1 MTATEPEQP
10 ERPEQLEREVA
21 TDPKP
26 EGEDV
31 AAWIADTVYAGYV
44 QFIARFQNLT
54 RRAAVNFTSR
64 SWAAQDADALKRL
77 AAHTDAVLRTVDEIY
92 PHLRSI
98 PDRRGAWRKARTSYR
113 RRITQ
118 RSDLELAETFFN
130 SVTRR
135 IFTTIGVDNDV
146 ELRWFGASTLPRGMG
161 RSEMFQ
167 TWTRTQD
174 SAAMV
179 HSILESFD
187 FQVPWSDLDGDAR
200 RVAARIDAF
209 LLDSWDALDV
219 DGIDMLGTVFY
230 RNKGAYLVGR
240 LRHLNRVTPI
250 VFPIVHGDDGIQV
263 DTVLLTESQASRL
276 FSFTRSYFFVE
287 APKPAELVGFC
298 KSMLPMKSISELYTS
313 VGFNQHGKTTLY
325 RSLYRHMQN
334 SHDKIVRARGTPGMV
349 MSVFTLVSFNVVFKI
364 IKDRFDPPKNTT
376 PQAVRGRYRLVAQHD
391 RVGRM
396 VDAHEFENLSFDRD
410 RFDPDLLDELLTEA
424 SLTVRVEGDQVV
436 FSHVY
441 TERQVYPLNL
451 YLREMSADR
460 AEAAAL
466 DWGWAIKDLAAANIW
481 PGDLFTK
488 NFGVTRH
495 GSVVF
500 YDYDEITLLDACR
513 FRRIPQS
520 DNHEHEMR
528 ATPWF
533 AVEPGD
539 VFPEQFPTFMA
550 FPTDVPHEI
559 WNRFQTV
566 HGDLFTADFWIDV
579 QHRLANQDI
588 PEFYPYPDRL
598 RFRRGDPTLP
608 KIGSAQ

>member
-1 MTATEPEQP
+1 MTTTEP
-10 ERPEQLEREVA
+10 RREA
-21 TDPKP
+21 AADLQAANPD
-26 EGEDV
+26 DV

-44 QFIARFQNLT
+44 EYIAAFQNLT
-54 RRAAVNFTSR
+54 RRAAANFTRR
-64 SWAAQDADALKRL
+64 SWTSQDADAVKRL
-77 AAHTDAVLRTVDEIY
+77 LVHTEIVQRTVAEIH
-92 PHLRSI
+92 PHLRTT
-98 PDRRGAWRKARTSYR
+98 PDRRGTWRTARTAYK

-118 RSDLELAETFFN
+118 RTDLELAETFFN

-135 IFTTIGVDNDV
+135 IFTTIGVDNNV
-146 ELRWFGASTLPRGMG
+146 ELRWFGASTLPRGVG
-161 RSEMFQ
+161 RSELFQ
-167 TWTRTQD
+167 TWTRTGG

-179 HSILESFD
+179 QSILESYD
-187 FQVPWSDLDGDAR
+187 FGVPWVDLVGDAR
-200 RVAARIDAF
+200 RAGARIDAF
-209 LLDSWDALDV
+209 LLDSWDTLDL
-219 DGIDMLGTVFY
+219 DGVDMLATVFY

-250 VFPIVHGDDGIQV
+250 VLPIIHGDGGIQP

-287 APKPAELVGFC
+287 TPTPAELVGFC

-313 VGFNQHGKTTLY
+313 VGFHQHGKTTLY

-349 MSVFTLVSFNVVFKI
+349 MSVFTLVSFNVVFKV

-376 PQAVRGRYRLVAQHD
+376 RQAVRDRYRLVAQHD

-436 FSHVY
+436 ISHVY

-520 DNHEHEMR
+520 DDHEHEMR
-528 ATPWF
+528 STPWF

-539 VFPEQFPTFMA
+539 VFPEQFPIFMS
-550 FPTDVPHEI
+550 FPTDVPREI
-559 WNRFQTV
+559 WERFQTV
-566 HGDLFTADFWIDV
+566 HGDLFTPDFWINV
-579 QHRLANQDI
+579 QGRLAENDV

-598 RFRRGDPTLP
+598 RFRRGGPTSP
-608 KIGSAQ
+608 KVGSEQ

>member
-1 MTATEPEQP
+1 MTTTEPRREAAADLQAADP
-10 ERPEQLEREVA
+10 EDIAP
-21 TDPKP
+21 
-26 EGEDV
+26 
-31 AAWIADTVYAGYV
+31 WIADTVYAGYV
-44 QFIARFQNLT
+44 EYIAAFQNLT
-54 RRAAVNFTSR
+54 RRAAANFTTR
-64 SWAAQDADALKRL
+64 SWTSQDADAIKRL
-77 AAHTDAVLRTVDEIY
+77 LVHTEIVQRTVAEVH
-92 PHLRSI
+92 PHLRTT
-98 PDRRGAWRKARTSYR
+98 PDRRGTWRTARTAYK

-118 RSDLELAETFFN
+118 RTDLELAETFFN

-146 ELRWFGASTLPRGMG
+146 ELRWFGASTLPRGLG
-161 RSEMFQ
+161 RSEMFE
-167 TWTRTQD
+167 TWTRTGG

-179 HSILESFD
+179 QSILESYD
-187 FQVPWSDLDGDAR
+187 FGVPWVDLVGDAR
-200 RVAARIDAF
+200 RAGARIDAF
-209 LLDSWDALDV
+209 LLDSWDTLDL
-219 DGIDMLGTVFY
+219 DGIDMLATVFY

-250 VFPIVHGDDGIQV
+250 VFPIIHGDGGIQI

-287 APKPAELVGFC
+287 TPKPAELVGFC

-313 VGFNQHGKTTLY
+313 VGFHQHGKTTLY

-334 SHDKIVRARGTPGMV
+334 SHDKIMRARGTPGMV

-376 PQAVRGRYRLVAQHD
+376 RQAVRDRYRLVAQHD

-436 FSHVY
+436 ISHVY

-520 DNHEHEMR
+520 DDHEHEMR
-528 ATPWF
+528 STPWF

-539 VFPEQFPTFMA
+539 IFPEQFPTFMS
-550 FPTDVPHEI
+550 FPTDVPREI
-559 WNRFQTV
+559 WERFQTV
-566 HGDLFTADFWIDV
+566 HGDLFTPDFWIDV
-579 QHRLANQDI
+579 QGRLAEDDI

-598 RFRRGDPTLP
+598 LSL
-608 KIGSAQ
+608 IHI

>member
-1 MTATEPEQP
+1 VTTTEPGREAAADLQAANP
-10 ERPEQLEREVA
+10 EDIAP
-21 TDPKP
+21 
-26 EGEDV
+26 
-31 AAWIADTVYAGYV
+31 WIADTVYAGYV
-44 QFIARFQNLT
+44 EYIAAFQNLT
-54 RRAAVNFTSR
+54 RRAAANFTSR
-64 SWAAQDADALKRL
+64 SWTSQDADAIKRL
-77 AAHTDAVLRTVDEIY
+77 LVHTEIVQRTVAEVH
-92 PHLRSI
+92 PHLRTT
-98 PDRRGAWRKARTSYR
+98 PDRRGTWRTARTAYK

-118 RSDLELAETFFN
+118 RTDLELAETFFN

-146 ELRWFGASTLPRGMG
+146 ELRWFGASTLPRGLG
-161 RSEMFQ
+161 RSEMFG
-167 TWTRTQD
+167 TWTRTGG

-179 HSILESFD
+179 QSILESYD
-187 FQVPWSDLDGDAR
+187 FGVPWVDLVGDAR
-200 RVAARIDAF
+200 RAGARIDAF
-209 LLDSWDALDV
+209 LLDSWDTLDL
-219 DGIDMLGTVFY
+219 DGIDMLATVFY

-250 VFPIVHGDDGIQV
+250 VFPIIHGDGGIQI

-287 APKPAELVGFC
+287 TPKPAELVGFC

-313 VGFNQHGKTTLY
+313 VGFHQHGKTTLY

-334 SHDKIVRARGTPGMV
+334 SHDKIMRARGTPGMV

-376 PQAVRGRYRLVAQHD
+376 RQAVRDRYRLVAQHD

-436 FSHVY
+436 ISHVY

-520 DNHEHEMR
+520 DDHEHEMR
-528 ATPWF
+528 STPWF

-539 VFPEQFPTFMA
+539 VFPEQFPTFMS
-550 FPTDVPHEI
+550 FPTDVPREI
-559 WNRFQTV
+559 WERFQTV
-566 HGDLFTADFWIDV
+566 HGDLFTPDFWIDV
-579 QHRLANQDI
+579 QGRLAEDDV
-588 PEFYPYPDRL
+588 PEFFPYPDRL
-598 RFRRGDPTLP
+598 RFRRSGPTSP
-608 KIGSAQ
+608 KVGSER

>member
-179 HSILESFD
+179 HSILGSFD

-219 DGIDMLGTVFY
+219 DGIDMLDTVFY

-436 FSHVY
+436 ISHVY

-520 DNHEHEMR
+520 DDHEHEMR

>member
-1 MTATEPEQP
+1 MTTTEPRREAAADLQAADP
-10 ERPEQLEREVA
+10 EDIAP
-21 TDPKP
+21 
-26 EGEDV
+26 
-31 AAWIADTVYAGYV
+31 WIADTVYAGYV
-44 QFIARFQNLT
+44 EYIAAFHNLT
-54 RRAAVNFTSR
+54 RRAAANFTSR
-64 SWAAQDADALKRL
+64 SWTSQDADAIKRL
-77 AAHTDAVLRTVDEIY
+77 LVHTEIVQRTVAEVH
-92 PHLRSI
+92 PHLRTT
-98 PDRRGAWRKARTSYR
+98 PYRRGTGRTARTAYK

-118 RSDLELAETFFN
+118 RTDLELAETFFN

-146 ELRWFGASTLPRGMG
+146 ELRWFGASTLPRGLG
-161 RSEMFQ
+161 RSEMFG
-167 TWTRTQD
+167 TWTRTGG

-179 HSILESFD
+179 QSILESYD
-187 FQVPWSDLDGDAR
+187 FGVPWVDLVGDAR
-200 RVAARIDAF
+200 RAGARIDAF
-209 LLDSWDALDV
+209 LLDSWDTLDL
-219 DGIDMLGTVFY
+219 DGIDMLATVFY

-250 VFPIVHGDDGIQV
+250 VFPIIHGDGGIQI

-287 APKPAELVGFC
+287 TPKPAELVGFC

-313 VGFNQHGKTTLY
+313 VGFHQHGKTTLY

-334 SHDKIVRARGTPGMV
+334 SHDKIMRARGTPGMV

-376 PQAVRGRYRLVAQHD
+376 RQAVRDRYRLVAQHD

-436 FSHVY
+436 VSHVY

-520 DNHEHEMR
+520 DDHEHEMR
-528 ATPWF
+528 STPWF

-539 VFPEQFPTFMA
+539 VFPEQFPTFMS
-550 FPTDVPHEI
+550 FPADVPREI
-559 WNRFQTV
+559 WERFQTV
-566 HGDLFTADFWIDV
+566 HGDLFTPDFWIDV
-579 QHRLANQDI
+579 QGRLAEDDV
-588 PEFYPYPDRL
+588 PEFFPYPDRL
-598 RFRRGDPTLP
+598 RFRRSGPTSP
-608 KIGSAQ
+608 KVGSER

>member
-1 MTATEPEQP
+1 MTTTQPRREAAADLQAADPE
-10 ERPEQLEREVA
+10 
-21 TDPKP
+21 DI
-26 EGEDV
+26 

-44 QFIARFQNLT
+44 EYIAAFQNLT
-54 RRAAVNFTSR
+54 RRAAANFTTR
-64 SWAAQDADALKRL
+64 SWTSQDADAIKRL
-77 AAHTDAVLRTVDEIY
+77 LVHAEIVQRTVAEVH
-92 PHLRSI
+92 PHLRTT
-98 PDRRGAWRKARTSYR
+98 PDRRGTWRTARTAYK

-118 RSDLELAETFFN
+118 RTDLELAETFFN

-146 ELRWFGASTLPRGMG
+146 ELRWFGASTLPRGLG
-161 RSEMFQ
+161 RSEMFG
-167 TWTRTQD
+167 TWTRTGG
-174 SAAMV
+174 SAAMAQ
-179 HSILESFD
+179 SILESYD
-187 FQVPWSDLDGDAR
+187 FGVPWVDLVGDAR
-200 RVAARIDAF
+200 RAGARIDAF
-209 LLDSWDALDV
+209 LLDSWDTLDL
-219 DGIDMLGTVFY
+219 DGIDMLATVFY

-250 VFPIVHGDDGIQV
+250 VFPIIHGDGGIQI

-287 APKPAELVGFC
+287 TPKPAELVGFC

-313 VGFNQHGKTTLY
+313 VGFHQHGKTTLY

-334 SHDKIVRARGTPGMV
+334 SHDKIMRARGTPGMV

-376 PQAVRGRYRLVAQHD
+376 RQAVRDRYRLVAQHD

-436 FSHVY
+436 ISHVY

-520 DNHEHEMR
+520 DDHEHEMR
-528 ATPWF
+528 STPWF

-539 VFPEQFPTFMA
+539 IFPEQFPTFMS
-550 FPTDVPHEI
+550 FPTDVPREI
-559 WNRFQTV
+559 WERFQAV
-566 HGDLFTADFWIDV
+566 HGDLFTPDFWIDV
-579 QHRLANQDI
+579 QGRLAEDDI

-598 RFRRGDPTLP
+598 RFRRGGPTSP
-608 KIGSAQ
+608 KVGSAR

>member
-1 MTATEPEQP
+1 MTTTQPRREAAADLQAADPE
-10 ERPEQLEREVA
+10 
-21 TDPKP
+21 DI
-26 EGEDV
+26 

-44 QFIARFQNLT
+44 EYIAAFQNLT
-54 RRAAVNFTSR
+54 RRAAANFTTR
-64 SWAAQDADALKRL
+64 SWTSQDADAIKRL
-77 AAHTDAVLRTVDEIY
+77 LVHAEIVQRTVAEVH
-92 PHLRSI
+92 PHLRTT
-98 PDRRGAWRKARTSYR
+98 PDRRGTWRTARTAYK

-118 RSDLELAETFFN
+118 RTDLELAETFFN

-146 ELRWFGASTLPRGMG
+146 ELRWFGASTLPRGLG
-161 RSEMFQ
+161 RSEMFE
-167 TWTRTQD
+167 TWTRTGG

-179 HSILESFD
+179 QSILESYD
-187 FQVPWSDLDGDAR
+187 FGVPWVDLVGDAR
-200 RVAARIDAF
+200 RAGARIDAF
-209 LLDSWDALDV
+209 LLDSWATLDL
-219 DGIDMLGTVFY
+219 DGIDMLTTVFY

-250 VFPIVHGDDGIQV
+250 VFPIIHGDGGIQI

-287 APKPAELVGFC
+287 TPKPAELVGFC

-313 VGFNQHGKTTLY
+313 VGFHQHGKTTLY

-334 SHDKIVRARGTPGMV
+334 SHDKIMRARGTPGMV

-376 PQAVRGRYRLVAQHD
+376 RQAVRDRYRLVAQHD

-436 FSHVY
+436 ISHVY

-520 DNHEHEMR
+520 DDHEHEMR
-528 ATPWF
+528 STPWF

-539 VFPEQFPTFMA
+539 IFPEQFPTFMS
-550 FPTDVPHEI
+550 FPTDVPREI
-559 WNRFQTV
+559 WERFQAV
-566 HGDLFTADFWIDV
+566 HGDLFTPDFWIDV
-579 QHRLANQDI
+579 QGRLAEDDI

-598 RFRRGDPTLP
+598 RFRRGGPTSP
-608 KIGSAQ
+608 KVGSAR

>member
-1 MTATEPEQP
+1 MTTKEPRREAAADLQAADP
-10 ERPEQLEREVA
+10 EDIAP
-21 TDPKP
+21 
-26 EGEDV
+26 
-31 AAWIADTVYAGYV
+31 WIADTVYAGYV
-44 QFIARFQNLT
+44 EYIAAFQNLT
-54 RRAAVNFTSR
+54 RRAAANFTTR
-64 SWAAQDADALKRL
+64 SWTSQDADAIKRL
-77 AAHTDAVLRTVDEIY
+77 LVHTEIVQRTVAEVH
-92 PHLRSI
+92 PHLRTT
-98 PDRRGAWRKARTSYR
+98 PDRRGTWRTARTAYK

-118 RSDLELAETFFN
+118 RTDLELAETFFN

-146 ELRWFGASTLPRGMG
+146 ELRWFGASTLPRGLG
-161 RSEMFQ
+161 RSEMFE
-167 TWTRTQD
+167 TWTRTGG

-179 HSILESFD
+179 QSILESYD
-187 FQVPWSDLDGDAR
+187 FGVPWVDLVGDAR
-200 RVAARIDAF
+200 RAGARIDAF
-209 LLDSWDALDV
+209 LLDSWDTLDL
-219 DGIDMLGTVFY
+219 DGIDMLATVFY

-250 VFPIVHGDDGIQV
+250 VFPIIHGDGGIQI

-287 APKPAELVGFC
+287 TPKPAELVGFC

-313 VGFNQHGKTTLY
+313 VGFHQHGKTTLY

-334 SHDKIVRARGTPGMV
+334 SHDKIMRARGTPGMV

-376 PQAVRGRYRLVAQHD
+376 RQAVRDRYRLVAQHD

-436 FSHVY
+436 ISHVY

-520 DNHEHEMR
+520 DDHEHEMR
-528 ATPWF
+528 STPWF

-539 VFPEQFPTFMA
+539 IFPEQFPTFMS
-550 FPTDVPHEI
+550 FPTDVPREI
-559 WNRFQTV
+559 WERFQTV
-566 HGDLFTADFWIDV
+566 HGDLFTPDFWIDV
-579 QHRLANQDI
+579 QGRLAEDDI

-598 RFRRGDPTLP
+598 RFRRGGPTSP
-608 KIGSAQ
+608 KVGSAR

>member
-1 MTATEPEQP
+1 MTTTEPRREAAADLQAADP
-10 ERPEQLEREVA
+10 EDIAP
-21 TDPKP
+21 
-26 EGEDV
+26 
-31 AAWIADTVYAGYV
+31 WIADTVYAGYV
-44 QFIARFQNLT
+44 EYIAAFQNLT
-54 RRAAVNFTSR
+54 RRAAANFTTR
-64 SWAAQDADALKRL
+64 SWTSQDADAIKRL
-77 AAHTDAVLRTVDEIY
+77 LVHTEIVQRTVAEVH
-92 PHLRSI
+92 PHLRTT
-98 PDRRGAWRKARTSYR
+98 PDRRGTWRTARTAYK

-118 RSDLELAETFFN
+118 RTDLELAETFFN

-146 ELRWFGASTLPRGMG
+146 ELRWFGASTLPRGLG
-161 RSEMFQ
+161 RSEMFG
-167 TWTRTQD
+167 TWTRTGG
-174 SAAMV
+174 SAAMAQ
-179 HSILESFD
+179 SILESYD
-187 FQVPWSDLDGDAR
+187 FGVPWVDLVGDAR
-200 RVAARIDAF
+200 RAGARIDAF
-209 LLDSWDALDV
+209 LLDSWDTLDL
-219 DGIDMLGTVFY
+219 DGIDMLATVFY

-250 VFPIVHGDDGIQV
+250 VFPIIHGDGGIQI

-287 APKPAELVGFC
+287 TPKPAELVGFC

-313 VGFNQHGKTTLY
+313 VGFHQHGKTTLY

-334 SHDKIVRARGTPGMV
+334 SHDKIMRARGTPGMV

-376 PQAVRGRYRLVAQHD
+376 RQAVRDRYRLVAQHD

-436 FSHVY
+436 ISHVY

-520 DNHEHEMR
+520 DDHEHEMR
-528 ATPWF
+528 STPWF

-539 VFPEQFPTFMA
+539 IFPEQFPTFMS
-550 FPTDVPHEI
+550 FPTDVPREI
-559 WNRFQTV
+559 WERFQTV
-566 HGDLFTADFWIDV
+566 HGDLFTPDFWIDV
-579 QHRLANQDI
+579 QGRLAEDDI

-598 RFRRGDPTLP
+598 RFRRGGPTSP
-608 KIGSAQ
+608 KVGSAR

>member
-1 MTATEPEQP
+1 MTTTEPRREAAADLQAADP
-10 ERPEQLEREVA
+10 EDIAP
-21 TDPKP
+21 
-26 EGEDV
+26 
-31 AAWIADTVYAGYV
+31 WIADTVYAGYV
-44 QFIARFQNLT
+44 EYIAAFQNLT
-54 RRAAVNFTSR
+54 RRAAANFTTR
-64 SWAAQDADALKRL
+64 SWTSQDADAIKRL
-77 AAHTDAVLRTVDEIY
+77 LVHTEIVQRTVAEVH
-92 PHLRSI
+92 PHLRTT
-98 PDRRGAWRKARTSYR
+98 PDRRGTWRTARTAYK

-118 RSDLELAETFFN
+118 RTDLELAETFFN

-146 ELRWFGASTLPRGMG
+146 ELRWFGASTLPRGLG
-161 RSEMFQ
+161 RSEMFE
-167 TWTRTQD
+167 TWTRTGG

-179 HSILESFD
+179 QSILESYD
-187 FQVPWSDLDGDAR
+187 FGVPWVDLVGDAR
-200 RVAARIDAF
+200 RAGARIDAF
-209 LLDSWDALDV
+209 LLDSWDTLDL
-219 DGIDMLGTVFY
+219 DGIDMLATVFY

-250 VFPIVHGDDGIQV
+250 VFPIIHGDGGIQI

-287 APKPAELVGFC
+287 TPKPAELVGFC

-313 VGFNQHGKTTLY
+313 VGFHQHGKTTLY

-334 SHDKIVRARGTPGMV
+334 SHDKIMRARGTPGMV

-376 PQAVRGRYRLVAQHD
+376 RQAVRDRYRLVAQHD

-436 FSHVY
+436 ISHVY

-520 DNHEHEMR
+520 DDHEHEMR
-528 ATPWF
+528 STPWF

-539 VFPEQFPTFMA
+539 IFPEQFPTFMS
-550 FPTDVPHEI
+550 FPTDVPREI
-559 WNRFQTV
+559 WERFQAV
-566 HGDLFTADFWIDV
+566 HGDLFTPDFWIDV
-579 QHRLANQDI
+579 QGRLAEDDI

-598 RFRRGDPTLP
+598 RFRRGGPTSP
-608 KIGSAQ
+608 KVGSAR

>member
-1 MTATEPEQP
+1 VTTTEPRREAAADLQAADP
-10 ERPEQLEREVA
+10 E
-21 TDPKP
+21 DI
-26 EGEDV
+26 

-44 QFIARFQNLT
+44 EYIAAFHNLT
-54 RRAAVNFTSR
+54 RRAAANFTSR
-64 SWAAQDADALKRL
+64 SWTSQDADAIKRL
-77 AAHTDAVLRTVDEIY
+77 LVHTEIVQRTVAEVH
-92 PHLRSI
+92 PHLRTT
-98 PDRRGAWRKARTSYR
+98 PDRRGTWRTARTAYK

-118 RSDLELAETFFN
+118 RTDLELAETFFN

-146 ELRWFGASTLPRGMG
+146 ELRWFGASTLPRGLG
-161 RSEMFQ
+161 RSEMFG
-167 TWTRTQD
+167 TWTRTGG

-179 HSILESFD
+179 QSILESYD
-187 FQVPWSDLDGDAR
+187 FGVPWVDLVGDAR
-200 RVAARIDAF
+200 RAGARIDAF
-209 LLDSWDALDV
+209 LLDSWDTLDL
-219 DGIDMLGTVFY
+219 DGIDMLATVFY

-250 VFPIVHGDDGIQV
+250 VFPIIHGDGGIQI

-287 APKPAELVGFC
+287 TPKPAELVGFC

-313 VGFNQHGKTTLY
+313 VGFHQHGKTTLY

-334 SHDKIVRARGTPGMV
+334 SHDKIMRARGTPGMV

-376 PQAVRGRYRLVAQHD
+376 RQAVRDRYRLVAQHD

-436 FSHVY
+436 VSHVY

-520 DNHEHEMR
+520 DDHEHEMR
-528 ATPWF
+528 STPWF

-539 VFPEQFPTFMA
+539 VFPEQFPTFMS
-550 FPTDVPHEI
+550 FPADVPREI
-559 WNRFQTV
+559 WERFQTV
-566 HGDLFTADFWIDV
+566 HGDLFTPDFWIDV
-579 QHRLANQDI
+579 QGRLAEDDV
-588 PEFYPYPDRL
+588 PEFFPYPDRL
-598 RFRRGDPTLP
+598 RFRRSGPTSP
-608 KIGSAQ
+608 KVGSER

>member
-1 MTATEPEQP
+1 VTTTEPRREAAADLQAADP
-10 ERPEQLEREVA
+10 EDIAP
-21 TDPKP
+21 
-26 EGEDV
+26 
-31 AAWIADTVYAGYV
+31 WIADTVYAGYV
-44 QFIARFQNLT
+44 EYIAAFQNLT
-54 RRAAVNFTSR
+54 RRAAANFTTR
-64 SWAAQDADALKRL
+64 SWTSQDADAIKRL
-77 AAHTDAVLRTVDEIY
+77 LVHTEIVQRTVAEVH
-92 PHLRSI
+92 PHLRTT
-98 PDRRGAWRKARTSYR
+98 PDRRGTWRTARTAYK

-118 RSDLELAETFFN
+118 RTDLELAETFFN

-146 ELRWFGASTLPRGMG
+146 ELRWFGASTLPRGLG
-161 RSEMFQ
+161 RSEMFG
-167 TWTRTQD
+167 TWTRTGG

-179 HSILESFD
+179 QSILESYD
-187 FQVPWSDLDGDAR
+187 FGVPWVDLVGDAR
-200 RVAARIDAF
+200 RAGARIDAF
-209 LLDSWDALDV
+209 LLDSWDTLDL
-219 DGIDMLGTVFY
+219 DGIDMLATVFY

-250 VFPIVHGDDGIQV
+250 VFPIIHGDGGIQI

-287 APKPAELVGFC
+287 TPKPAELVGFC

-313 VGFNQHGKTTLY
+313 VGFHQHGKTTLY

-334 SHDKIVRARGTPGMV
+334 SHDKIMRARGTPGMV

-376 PQAVRGRYRLVAQHD
+376 RQAVRDRYRLVAQHD

-436 FSHVY
+436 ISHVY

-520 DNHEHEMR
+520 DDHEHEMR
-528 ATPWF
+528 STPWF

-539 VFPEQFPTFMA
+539 IFPEQFPTFMS
-550 FPTDVPHEI
+550 FPTDVPREI
-559 WNRFQTV
+559 WERFQTV
-566 HGDLFTADFWIDV
+566 HGDLFTPDFWIDV
-579 QHRLANQDI
+579 QGRLAEDDI

-598 RFRRGDPTLP
+598 RFRRGGPTSP
-608 KIGSAQ
+608 KVGSAR

>member
-1 MTATEPEQP
+1 MTTTEPRREAAADLQAADP
-10 ERPEQLEREVA
+10 EDIAP
-21 TDPKP
+21 
-26 EGEDV
+26 
-31 AAWIADTVYAGYV
+31 WIADTVYAGYV
-44 QFIARFQNLT
+44 EYIAAFQNLT
-54 RRAAVNFTSR
+54 RRAAANFTTR
-64 SWAAQDADALKRL
+64 SWTSQDADAIKRL
-77 AAHTDAVLRTVDEIY
+77 LVHTEIVQRTVAEVH
-92 PHLRSI
+92 PHLRTT
-98 PDRRGAWRKARTSYR
+98 PDRRGTWRTARTAYK

-118 RSDLELAETFFN
+118 RTDLELAETFFN

-146 ELRWFGASTLPRGMG
+146 ELRWFGASTLPRGLG
-161 RSEMFQ
+161 RSEMFE
-167 TWTRTQD
+167 TWTRTGG

-179 HSILESFD
+179 QSILESYD
-187 FQVPWSDLDGDAR
+187 FGVPWVDLVGDAR
-200 RVAARIDAF
+200 RAGARIDAF
-209 LLDSWDALDV
+209 LLDSWDTLDL
-219 DGIDMLGTVFY
+219 DGIDMLATVFY

-250 VFPIVHGDDGIQV
+250 VFPIIHGDGGIQI

-287 APKPAELVGFC
+287 TPKPAELVGFC

-313 VGFNQHGKTTLY
+313 VGFHQHGKTTLY

-334 SHDKIVRARGTPGMV
+334 SHDKIMRARGTPGMV

-376 PQAVRGRYRLVAQHD
+376 RQAVRDRYRLVAQHD

-436 FSHVY
+436 ISHVY

-520 DNHEHEMR
+520 DDHEHEMR
-528 ATPWF
+528 STPWF

-539 VFPEQFPTFMA
+539 IFPEQFPTFMS
-550 FPTDVPHEI
+550 FPTDVPREI
-559 WNRFQTV
+559 WERFQTV
-566 HGDLFTADFWIDV
+566 HGDLFTPDFWIDV
-579 QHRLANQDI
+579 QGRLAEDDV

-598 RFRRGDPTLP
+598 RFRRGGPTSP
-608 KIGSAQ
+608 KVGSAR

>member
-1 MTATEPEQP
+1 MTTTEPRREAAADLQAADP
-10 ERPEQLEREVA
+10 E
-21 TDPKP
+21 DI
-26 EGEDV
+26 

-44 QFIARFQNLT
+44 EYIAAFQNLT
-54 RRAAVNFTSR
+54 RRAAANFTTR
-64 SWAAQDADALKRL
+64 SWTSQDADAIKRL
-77 AAHTDAVLRTVDEIY
+77 LVHTEIVQRTVAEVH
-92 PHLRSI
+92 PHLRTT
-98 PDRRGAWRKARTSYR
+98 PDRRGTWRTARTAYK

-118 RSDLELAETFFN
+118 RTDLELAETFFN

-146 ELRWFGASTLPRGMG
+146 ELRWFGASTLPRGLG
-161 RSEMFQ
+161 RSEMFG
-167 TWTRTQD
+167 TWTRTGG

-179 HSILESFD
+179 QSILESYD
-187 FQVPWSDLDGDAR
+187 FGVPWVDLVGDAR
-200 RVAARIDAF
+200 RAGARIDAF
-209 LLDSWDALDV
+209 LLDSWDTLDL
-219 DGIDMLGTVFY
+219 DGIAMLSTVFY

-250 VFPIVHGDDGIQV
+250 VFPIINGDGGIQI

-287 APKPAELVGFC
+287 TPTPAELVGFC

-313 VGFNQHGKTTLY
+313 VGFHQHGKTTLY

-334 SHDKIVRARGTPGMV
+334 SHDKIMRARGTPGMV

-376 PQAVRGRYRLVAQHD
+376 RQAVRDRYRLVAQHD

-436 FSHVY
+436 ISHVY

-481 PGDLFTK
+481 PGDL
-488 NFGVTRH
+488 VT
-495 GSVVF
+495 
-500 YDYDEITLLDACR
+500 
-513 FRRIPQS
+513 
-520 DNHEHEMR
+520 
-528 ATPWF
+528 
-533 AVEPGD
+533 
-539 VFPEQFPTFMA
+539 
-550 FPTDVPHEI
+550 
-559 WNRFQTV
+559 
-566 HGDLFTADFWIDV
+566 
-579 QHRLANQDI
+579 
-588 PEFYPYPDRL
+588 
-598 RFRRGDPTLP
+598 
-608 KIGSAQ
+608 

>member
-1 MTATEPEQP
+1 MTTTEPRREAAADLQAADP
-10 ERPEQLEREVA
+10 E
-21 TDPKP
+21 DI
-26 EGEDV
+26 

-44 QFIARFQNLT
+44 EYIAAFQNLT
-54 RRAAVNFTSR
+54 RRAAANFTTR
-64 SWAAQDADALKRL
+64 SWTSQDADAIKRL
-77 AAHTDAVLRTVDEIY
+77 LVHAEIVQRTVAEVH
-92 PHLRSI
+92 PHLRTT
-98 PDRRGAWRKARTSYR
+98 PDRRGTWRTARTAYK

-118 RSDLELAETFFN
+118 RTDLELAETFFN

-146 ELRWFGASTLPRGMG
+146 ELRWFGASTLPRGLG
-161 RSEMFQ
+161 RSEMFG
-167 TWTRTQD
+167 TWTRTGG
-174 SAAMV
+174 SAAMAQ
-179 HSILESFD
+179 SILESYD
-187 FQVPWSDLDGDAR
+187 FGVPWVDLVGDAR
-200 RVAARIDAF
+200 RAGARIDAF
-209 LLDSWDALDV
+209 LLDSWATLDL
-219 DGIDMLGTVFY
+219 DGIDMLATVFY

-250 VFPIVHGDDGIQV
+250 VFPIIHGDGGIQI

-287 APKPAELVGFC
+287 TPKPAELVGFC

-313 VGFNQHGKTTLY
+313 VGFHQHGKTTLY

-334 SHDKIVRARGTPGMV
+334 SHDKIMRARGTPGMV

-376 PQAVRGRYRLVAQHD
+376 RQAVRDRYRLVAQHD

-436 FSHVY
+436 ISHVY

-520 DNHEHEMR
+520 DDHEHEMR
-528 ATPWF
+528 STPWF

-539 VFPEQFPTFMA
+539 VFPEQFQTFMS
-550 FPTDVPHEI
+550 FPTDVPREI
-559 WNRFQTV
+559 WERFQAV
-566 HGDLFTADFWIDV
+566 HGDLFTPDFWIDV
-579 QHRLANQDI
+579 QGRLAEDDI

-598 RFRRGDPTLP
+598 RFRRGGPTSP
-608 KIGSAQ
+608 KVGSAR

>member
-1 MTATEPEQP
+1 MTTTEPRREAAADLQAADP
-10 ERPEQLEREVA
+10 EDIAP
-21 TDPKP
+21 
-26 EGEDV
+26 
-31 AAWIADTVYAGYV
+31 WIADTVYAGYV
-44 QFIARFQNLT
+44 EYIAAFQNLT
-54 RRAAVNFTSR
+54 RRAAANFTSR
-64 SWAAQDADALKRL
+64 SWTSQDADAIKRL
-77 AAHTDAVLRTVDEIY
+77 LVHTEIVQRTVAEVH
-92 PHLRSI
+92 PHLRTT
-98 PDRRGAWRKARTSYR
+98 PDRRGTWRTARTAYK

-118 RSDLELAETFFN
+118 RTDLELAETFFN

-146 ELRWFGASTLPRGMG
+146 ELRWFGASTLPRGLG
-161 RSEMFQ
+161 RSEMFG
-167 TWTRTQD
+167 TWTRTGG

-179 HSILESFD
+179 QSILESYD
-187 FQVPWSDLDGDAR
+187 FGVPWVDLVGDAR
-200 RVAARIDAF
+200 RAGARIDAF
-209 LLDSWDALDV
+209 LLDSWDTLDL
-219 DGIDMLGTVFY
+219 DGIDMLATVFY

-250 VFPIVHGDDGIQV
+250 VFPIIHGDGGIQI

-287 APKPAELVGFC
+287 TPKPAELVGFC
-298 KSMLPMKSISELYTS
+298 KSMLPMKAISELYTS
-313 VGFNQHGKTTLY
+313 VGFHQHGKTTLY

-334 SHDKIVRARGTPGMV
+334 SHDKIMRARGTPGMV

-376 PQAVRGRYRLVAQHD
+376 RQAVRDRYRLVAQHD

-436 FSHVY
+436 ISHVY

-520 DNHEHEMR
+520 DDHEHEMR
-528 ATPWF
+528 STPWF

-539 VFPEQFPTFMA
+539 VFPEQFPTFMS
-550 FPTDVPHEI
+550 FPTDVPREI
-559 WNRFQTV
+559 WERFQTV
-566 HGDLFTADFWIDV
+566 HGDLFTPDFWIDV
-579 QHRLANQDI
+579 QGRLAEDDV
-588 PEFYPYPDRL
+588 PEFFPYPDRL
-598 RFRRGDPTLP
+598 RFRRSGPTSP
-608 KIGSAQ
+608 KVGSER

>member
-1 MTATEPEQP
+1 VTTTEPRREAAADLQAADP
-10 ERPEQLEREVA
+10 E
-21 TDPKP
+21 DI
-26 EGEDV
+26 
-31 AAWIADTVYAGYV
+31 AAWIADTAYAGYV
-44 QFIARFQNLT
+44 EYIAAFQNLT
-54 RRAAVNFTSR
+54 RRAAANFTTR
-64 SWAAQDADALKRL
+64 SWTSQDADAIKRL
-77 AAHTDAVLRTVDEIY
+77 LVHAEIVQRTVAEVH
-92 PHLRSI
+92 PHLRTT
-98 PDRRGAWRKARTSYR
+98 PDRRGTWRTARTAYK

-118 RSDLELAETFFN
+118 RTDLELAETFFN

-146 ELRWFGASTLPRGMG
+146 ELRWFGASTLPRGLG
-161 RSEMFQ
+161 RSEMFG
-167 TWTRTQD
+167 TWTRTGG
-174 SAAMV
+174 SAAMAQ
-179 HSILESFD
+179 SILESYD
-187 FQVPWSDLDGDAR
+187 FGVPWVDLVGDAR
-200 RVAARIDAF
+200 RAGARIDAF
-209 LLDSWDALDV
+209 LLDSWATLDL
-219 DGIDMLGTVFY
+219 DGIDMLATVFY

-250 VFPIVHGDDGIQV
+250 VFPIIHGDGGIQI

-287 APKPAELVGFC
+287 TPKPAELVGFC

-313 VGFNQHGKTTLY
+313 VGFHQHGKTTLY

-334 SHDKIVRARGTPGMV
+334 SHDKIMRARGTPGMV

-376 PQAVRGRYRLVAQHD
+376 RQAVRDRYRLVAQHD

-436 FSHVY
+436 ISHVY

-520 DNHEHEMR
+520 DDHEHEMR
-528 ATPWF
+528 STPWF

-539 VFPEQFPTFMA
+539 IFPEQFPTFMS
-550 FPTDVPHEI
+550 FPTDVPREI
-559 WNRFQTV
+559 WERFQAV
-566 HGDLFTADFWIDV
+566 HGDLFTPDFWIDV
-579 QHRLANQDI
+579 QGRLAEDDI

-598 RFRRGDPTLP
+598 RFRRGGPTSP
-608 KIGSAQ
+608 KVGSAR

>member
-1 MTATEPEQP
+1 MTTTQPRREAAADLQAADPE
-10 ERPEQLEREVA
+10 
-21 TDPKP
+21 DI
-26 EGEDV
+26 

-44 QFIARFQNLT
+44 EYIAAFQNLT
-54 RRAAVNFTSR
+54 RRAAANFTTR
-64 SWAAQDADALKRL
+64 SWTSQDADAIKRL
-77 AAHTDAVLRTVDEIY
+77 LVHTEIVQRTVAEVH
-92 PHLRSI
+92 PHLRTT
-98 PDRRGAWRKARTSYR
+98 PDRRGTWRTARTAYK

-118 RSDLELAETFFN
+118 RTDLELAETFFN

-146 ELRWFGASTLPRGMG
+146 ELRWFGASTLPRGLG
-161 RSEMFQ
+161 RSEMFE
-167 TWTRTQD
+167 TWTRTGG

-179 HSILESFD
+179 QSILESYD
-187 FQVPWSDLDGDAR
+187 FGVPWVDLVGDAR
-200 RVAARIDAF
+200 RAGARIDAF
-209 LLDSWDALDV
+209 LLDSWDTLDL
-219 DGIDMLGTVFY
+219 DGIDMLATVFY

-250 VFPIVHGDDGIQV
+250 VFPIIHGDGGIQI

-287 APKPAELVGFC
+287 TPKPAELVGFC

-313 VGFNQHGKTTLY
+313 VGFHQHGKTTLY

-334 SHDKIVRARGTPGMV
+334 SHDKIMRARGTPGMV

-376 PQAVRGRYRLVAQHD
+376 RQAVRDRYRLVAQHD

-436 FSHVY
+436 ISHVY

-520 DNHEHEMR
+520 DDHEHEMR
-528 ATPWF
+528 STPWF

-539 VFPEQFPTFMA
+539 IFPEQFPTFMS
-550 FPTDVPHEI
+550 FPTDVPREI
-559 WNRFQTV
+559 WERFQAV
-566 HGDLFTADFWIDV
+566 HGDLFTPDFWIDV
-579 QHRLANQDI
+579 QGRLAEDDI

-598 RFRRGDPTLP
+598 RFRRGGPTSP
-608 KIGSAQ
+608 KVGSAR

>member
-1 MTATEPEQP
+1 MTTTEPRREAAADLQAADP
-10 ERPEQLEREVA
+10 EDIAP
-21 TDPKP
+21 
-26 EGEDV
+26 
-31 AAWIADTVYAGYV
+31 WIADTVYAGYV
-44 QFIARFQNLT
+44 EYIAAFQNLT
-54 RRAAVNFTSR
+54 RRAAANFTTR
-64 SWAAQDADALKRL
+64 SWTSQDADAIKRL
-77 AAHTDAVLRTVDEIY
+77 LVHTEIVQRTVAEVH
-92 PHLRSI
+92 PHLRTT
-98 PDRRGAWRKARTSYR
+98 PDRRGTWRTARTAYK

-118 RSDLELAETFFN
+118 RTDLELAETFFN

-146 ELRWFGASTLPRGMG
+146 ELRWFGASTLPRGLG
-161 RSEMFQ
+161 RSEMFG
-167 TWTRTQD
+167 TWTRTGG
-174 SAAMV
+174 SAAMAQ
-179 HSILESFD
+179 SILESYD
-187 FQVPWSDLDGDAR
+187 FGVPWADLVGDAR
-200 RVAARIDAF
+200 RAGARIDAF
-209 LLDSWDALDV
+209 LLDSWDTLDL
-219 DGIDMLGTVFY
+219 DGIDMLATVFY

-250 VFPIVHGDDGIQV
+250 VFPIIHGDGGIQI

-287 APKPAELVGFC
+287 TPKPAELVGFC

-313 VGFNQHGKTTLY
+313 VGFHQHGKTTLY

-334 SHDKIVRARGTPGMV
+334 SHDKIMRARGTPGMV

-376 PQAVRGRYRLVAQHD
+376 RQAVRDRYRLVAQHD

-436 FSHVY
+436 ISHVY

-520 DNHEHEMR
+520 DDHEHEMR
-528 ATPWF
+528 STPWF

-539 VFPEQFPTFMA
+539 IFPEQFPTFMS
-550 FPTDVPHEI
+550 FPTDVPREI
-559 WNRFQTV
+559 WERFQTV
-566 HGDLFTADFWIDV
+566 HGDLFTPDFWIDV
-579 QHRLANQDI
+579 QGRLAEDDI

-598 RFRRGDPTLP
+598 RFRRGGPTSP
-608 KIGSAQ
+608 KVGSAR

>member
-1 MTATEPEQP
+1 MTTTEPRREAAADLQAADP
-10 ERPEQLEREVA
+10 EDIAP
-21 TDPKP
+21 
-26 EGEDV
+26 
-31 AAWIADTVYAGYV
+31 WIADTVYAGYV
-44 QFIARFQNLT
+44 EYIAAFQNLT
-54 RRAAVNFTSR
+54 RRAAANFTTR
-64 SWAAQDADALKRL
+64 SWTSQDADAIKRL
-77 AAHTDAVLRTVDEIY
+77 LVHTEIVQRTVAEVH
-92 PHLRSI
+92 PHLRTT
-98 PDRRGAWRKARTSYR
+98 PDRRGTWRTARTAYK

-118 RSDLELAETFFN
+118 RTDLELAETFFN

-146 ELRWFGASTLPRGMG
+146 ELRWFGASTLPRGLG
-161 RSEMFQ
+161 RSEMFE
-167 TWTRTQD
+167 TWTRTGG

-179 HSILESFD
+179 QSILESYD
-187 FQVPWSDLDGDAR
+187 FGVPWVDLVGDAR
-200 RVAARIDAF
+200 RAGARIDAF
-209 LLDSWDALDV
+209 LLDSWDTLDL
-219 DGIDMLGTVFY
+219 DGIDMLATVFY

-250 VFPIVHGDDGIQV
+250 VFPIIHGDGGIQI

-287 APKPAELVGFC
+287 TPKPAELVGFC

-313 VGFNQHGKTTLY
+313 VGFHQHGKTTLY

-334 SHDKIVRARGTPGMV
+334 SHDKIMRARGTPGMV

-376 PQAVRGRYRLVAQHD
+376 RQAVRDRYRLVAQHD

-436 FSHVY
+436 ISHVY

-520 DNHEHEMR
+520 DAHAHEMR
-528 ATPWF
+528 STPWF

-539 VFPEQFPTFMA
+539 IFPEQFPTFMS
-550 FPTDVPHEI
+550 FPTDVPREI
-559 WNRFQTV
+559 WERFQTV
-566 HGDLFTADFWIDV
+566 HGDLFTPDFWIDV
-579 QHRLANQDI
+579 QGRLAEDDI

-598 RFRRGDPTLP
+598 RFRRGGPTSP
-608 KIGSAQ
+608 KVGSAR

>member
-1 MTATEPEQP
+1 MTTTEPRREAAADLQAADP
-10 ERPEQLEREVA
+10 E
-21 TDPKP
+21 DI
-26 EGEDV
+26 

-44 QFIARFQNLT
+44 EYIAAFQNLT
-54 RRAAVNFTSR
+54 RRAAANFTTR
-64 SWAAQDADALKRL
+64 SWTSQDADAIKRL
-77 AAHTDAVLRTVDEIY
+77 LVHTEIVQRTVAEVH
-92 PHLRSI
+92 PHLRTT
-98 PDRRGAWRKARTSYR
+98 PDRRGTWRTARTAYK

-118 RSDLELAETFFN
+118 RTDLELAETFFN

-146 ELRWFGASTLPRGMG
+146 ELRWFGASTLPRGLG
-161 RSEMFQ
+161 RSEMFG
-167 TWTRTQD
+167 TWTRTGG

-179 HSILESFD
+179 QSILESYD
-187 FQVPWSDLDGDAR
+187 FGVPWVDLVGDAR
-200 RVAARIDAF
+200 RAGARIDAF
-209 LLDSWDALDV
+209 LLDSWDTLDL
-219 DGIDMLGTVFY
+219 DGIDMLATVFY

-250 VFPIVHGDDGIQV
+250 VFPIIHGDGGIQI

-287 APKPAELVGFC
+287 TPKPAELVGFC

-313 VGFNQHGKTTLY
+313 VGFHQHGKTTLY

-334 SHDKIVRARGTPGMV
+334 SHDKIMRARGTPGMV

-376 PQAVRGRYRLVAQHD
+376 RQAVRDRYRLVAQHD

-436 FSHVY
+436 ISHVY

-520 DNHEHEMR
+520 DDHEHEMR
-528 ATPWF
+528 STPWF

-539 VFPEQFPTFMA
+539 IFPEQFPTFMS
-550 FPTDVPHEI
+550 FPTDVPREI
-559 WNRFQTV
+559 WERFQTV
-566 HGDLFTADFWIDV
+566 HGDLFTPDFWIDV
-579 QHRLANQDI
+579 QGRLAEDDI

-598 RFRRGDPTLP
+598 RFRRGGPTSP
-608 KIGSAQ
+608 KVGSAR

>member
-1 MTATEPEQP
+1 MTTTEPGREAAADLQAANP
-10 ERPEQLEREVA
+10 E
-21 TDPKP
+21 DI
-26 EGEDV
+26 

-44 QFIARFQNLT
+44 EYIAAFQNLT
-54 RRAAVNFTSR
+54 RRAAANFTSR
-64 SWAAQDADALKRL
+64 SWTSQDADAIKRL
-77 AAHTDAVLRTVDEIY
+77 LVHTEIVQRTVAEVH
-92 PHLRSI
+92 PHLRTT
-98 PDRRGAWRKARTSYR
+98 PDRRGTWRTARTAYK

-118 RSDLELAETFFN
+118 RTDLELAETFFN

-146 ELRWFGASTLPRGMG
+146 ELRWFGASTLPRGLG
-161 RSEMFQ
+161 RSEMFG
-167 TWTRTQD
+167 TWTRTGG

-179 HSILESFD
+179 QSILESYD
-187 FQVPWSDLDGDAR
+187 FGVPWVDLVGDAR
-200 RVAARIDAF
+200 RAGARIDAF
-209 LLDSWDALDV
+209 LLDSWDTLDL
-219 DGIDMLGTVFY
+219 DGIDMLATVFY

-250 VFPIVHGDDGIQV
+250 VFPIIHGDGGIQI

-287 APKPAELVGFC
+287 TPKPAELVGFC

-313 VGFNQHGKTTLY
+313 VGFHQHGKTTLY

-334 SHDKIVRARGTPGMV
+334 SHDKIMRARGTPGMV

-376 PQAVRGRYRLVAQHD
+376 RQAVRDRYRLVAQHD

-436 FSHVY
+436 VSHVY

-520 DNHEHEMR
+520 DDHEHEMR
-528 ATPWF
+528 STPWF

-539 VFPEQFPTFMA
+539 VFPEQFPTFMS
-550 FPTDVPHEI
+550 FPTDVPREI
-559 WNRFQTV
+559 WERFQTV
-566 HGDLFTADFWIDV
+566 HGDLFTPDFWIDV
-579 QHRLANQDI
+579 QGRLAEDDV
-588 PEFYPYPDRL
+588 PEFFPYPDRL
-598 RFRRGDPTLP
+598 RFRRSGPTSP
-608 KIGSAQ
+608 KVGSER

>member
-1 MTATEPEQP
+1 VTATEPEQP

>member
-1 MTATEPEQP
+1 MTTTEPRREAAADLQAADP
-10 ERPEQLEREVA
+10 EDIAP
-21 TDPKP
+21 
-26 EGEDV
+26 
-31 AAWIADTVYAGYV
+31 WIADTVYAGYV
-44 QFIARFQNLT
+44 EYIAAFQNLT
-54 RRAAVNFTSR
+54 RRAAANFTTR
-64 SWAAQDADALKRL
+64 SWTSQDADAIKRL
-77 AAHTDAVLRTVDEIY
+77 LVHTEIVQRTVAEVH
-92 PHLRSI
+92 PHLRTT
-98 PDRRGAWRKARTSYR
+98 PDRRGTWRTARTAYK

-118 RSDLELAETFFN
+118 RTDLELAETFFN

-146 ELRWFGASTLPRGMG
+146 ELRWFGASTLPRGLG
-161 RSEMFQ
+161 RSEMFG
-167 TWTRTQD
+167 TWTRTGG

-179 HSILESFD
+179 QSILESYD
-187 FQVPWSDLDGDAR
+187 FGVPWVDLVGDAR
-200 RVAARIDAF
+200 RAGARIDAF
-209 LLDSWDALDV
+209 LLDSWDTLDL
-219 DGIDMLGTVFY
+219 DGIDMLATVFY

-250 VFPIVHGDDGIQV
+250 VLPIIHGDGGIQP

-287 APKPAELVGFC
+287 TPKPAELVGFC

-313 VGFNQHGKTTLY
+313 VGFHQHGKTTLY

-334 SHDKIVRARGTPGMV
+334 SHDKIMRARGTPGMV

-376 PQAVRGRYRLVAQHD
+376 RQAVRDRYRLVAQHD

-436 FSHVY
+436 ISHVY

-520 DNHEHEMR
+520 DDHEHEMR
-528 ATPWF
+528 STPWF

-539 VFPEQFPTFMA
+539 IFPEQFPTFMS
-550 FPTDVPHEI
+550 FPTDVPREI
-559 WNRFQTV
+559 WERFQTV
-566 HGDLFTADFWIDV
+566 HGDLFTPDFWIDV
-579 QHRLANQDI
+579 QGRLAEDDV
-588 PEFYPYPDRL
+588 PEFFPYPDRL
-598 RFRRGDPTLP
+598 RFRRGGPTSP
-608 KIGSAQ
+608 KVGSAR

>member
-1 MTATEPEQP
+1 MTTAEP
-10 ERPEQLEREVA
+10 RREA
-21 TDPKP
+21 AADLQAADPD
-26 EGEDV
+26 DV

-44 QFIARFQNLT
+44 EYIAAFQNLT
-54 RRAAVNFTSR
+54 RRAAANFTRR
-64 SWAAQDADALKRL
+64 SWTSQDADAVKRL
-77 AAHTDAVLRTVDEIY
+77 LVHTEIVQRAVAEIH
-92 PHLRSI
+92 PHLRTT
-98 PDRRGAWRKARTSYR
+98 PDRRGTWRTARTAYK

-118 RSDLELAETFFN
+118 RTDLELAETFFN

-135 IFTTIGVDNDV
+135 IFTTIGVDNNV
-146 ELRWFGASTLPRGMG
+146 ELRWFGASTLPRDVG

-167 TWTRTQD
+167 TWTRTGG

-179 HSILESFD
+179 QSILESYD
-187 FQVPWSDLDGDAR
+187 FGVPWVDLGDDAR
-200 RVAARIDAF
+200 RAGARIDAF
-209 LLDSWDALDV
+209 LLDSWATLDL
-219 DGIDMLGTVFY
+219 DGIDMLATVFY

-250 VFPIVHGDDGIQV
+250 VFPIIHGDGGIQI

-287 APKPAELVGFC
+287 TPKPAELVGFC

-313 VGFNQHGKTTLY
+313 VGFHQHGKTTLY

-334 SHDKIVRARGTPGMV
+334 SHDKIMRARGTPGMV

-376 PQAVRGRYRLVAQHD
+376 RQAVRDRYRLVAQHD

-436 FSHVY
+436 ISHVY

-520 DNHEHEMR
+520 DDHEHEMR
-528 ATPWF
+528 STPWF

-539 VFPEQFPTFMA
+539 IFPEQFPTFMS
-550 FPTDVPHEI
+550 FPTDVPREI
-559 WNRFQTV
+559 WERFQTV
-566 HGDLFTADFWIDV
+566 HGDLFTPDFWIDV
-579 QHRLANQDI
+579 QGRLAEDDI

-598 RFRRGDPTLP
+598 RFRRGGPTSP
-608 KIGSAQ
+608 KVGSAR

>member
-1 MTATEPEQP
+1 MTTTEPRREAAADLQAADP
-10 ERPEQLEREVA
+10 E
-21 TDPKP
+21 DI
-26 EGEDV
+26 

-44 QFIARFQNLT
+44 EYIAAFQNLT
-54 RRAAVNFTSR
+54 RRAAANFTTR
-64 SWAAQDADALKRL
+64 SWTSQDADAIKRL
-77 AAHTDAVLRTVDEIY
+77 LVHTEIVQRTVAEVH
-92 PHLRSI
+92 PHLRTT
-98 PDRRGAWRKARTSYR
+98 PDRRGTWRTARTAYK

-118 RSDLELAETFFN
+118 RTDLELAETFFN

-146 ELRWFGASTLPRGMG
+146 ELRWFGASTLPRGLG
-161 RSEMFQ
+161 RSEMFE
-167 TWTRTQD
+167 TWTRTGG

-179 HSILESFD
+179 QSILESYD
-187 FQVPWSDLDGDAR
+187 FGVPWVDLVGDAR
-200 RVAARIDAF
+200 RAGARIDAF
-209 LLDSWDALDV
+209 LLDSWDTLDL
-219 DGIDMLGTVFY
+219 DGIDMLATVFY

-250 VFPIVHGDDGIQV
+250 VFPIIHGDGGIQI

-287 APKPAELVGFC
+287 TPKPAELVGFC

-313 VGFNQHGKTTLY
+313 VGFHQHGKTTLY

-334 SHDKIVRARGTPGMV
+334 SHDKIMRARGTPGMV

-376 PQAVRGRYRLVAQHD
+376 RQAVRDRYRLVAQHD

-436 FSHVY
+436 ISHVY

-520 DNHEHEMR
+520 DDHEHEMR
-528 ATPWF
+528 STPWF

-539 VFPEQFPTFMA
+539 IFPEQFPTFMS
-550 FPTDVPHEI
+550 FPTDVPREI
-559 WNRFQTV
+559 WERFQAV
-566 HGDLFTADFWIDV
+566 HGDLFTPDFWIDV
-579 QHRLANQDI
+579 QGRLAEDDI

-598 RFRRGDPTLP
+598 RFRRGGPTSP
-608 KIGSAQ
+608 KVGSAR

>member
-1 MTATEPEQP
+1 MTTTEPRREAAADLQAADP
-10 ERPEQLEREVA
+10 EDIAP
-21 TDPKP
+21 
-26 EGEDV
+26 
-31 AAWIADTVYAGYV
+31 WIADTVYAGYV
-44 QFIARFQNLT
+44 EYIAAFHNLT
-54 RRAAVNFTSR
+54 RRAAANFTSR
-64 SWAAQDADALKRL
+64 SWTSQDADAIKRL
-77 AAHTDAVLRTVDEIY
+77 LVHTEIVQRTVAEVH
-92 PHLRSI
+92 PHLRTT
-98 PDRRGAWRKARTSYR
+98 PDRRGTWRTARTAYK

-118 RSDLELAETFFN
+118 RTDLELAETFFN

-146 ELRWFGASTLPRGMG
+146 ELRWFGASTLPRGLG
-161 RSEMFQ
+161 RSEMFG
-167 TWTRTQD
+167 TWTRTGG

-179 HSILESFD
+179 QSILESYD
-187 FQVPWSDLDGDAR
+187 FGVPWVDLVGDAR
-200 RVAARIDAF
+200 RAGARIDAF
-209 LLDSWDALDV
+209 LLDSWDTLDL
-219 DGIDMLGTVFY
+219 DGIDMLATVFY

-250 VFPIVHGDDGIQV
+250 VFPIIHGDGGIQI

-287 APKPAELVGFC
+287 TPKPAELVGFC

-313 VGFNQHGKTTLY
+313 VGFHQHGKTTLY

-334 SHDKIVRARGTPGMV
+334 SHDKIMRARGTPGMV

-376 PQAVRGRYRLVAQHD
+376 RQAVRDRYRLVAQHD

-436 FSHVY
+436 VSHVY

-520 DNHEHEMR
+520 DDHEHEMR
-528 ATPWF
+528 STPWF

-539 VFPEQFPTFMA
+539 VFPEQFPTFMS
-550 FPTDVPHEI
+550 FPTDVPREI
-559 WNRFQTV
+559 WERFQTV
-566 HGDLFTADFWIDV
+566 HGDLFTPDFWIDV
-579 QHRLANQDI
+579 QGRLAEDDV
-588 PEFYPYPDRL
+588 PEFFPYPDRL
-598 RFRRGDPTLP
+598 RFRRSGPTSP
-608 KIGSAQ
+608 KVGSER

>member
-1 MTATEPEQP
+1 VTATEPEQP

-179 HSILESFD
+179 HSILGSFD

-219 DGIDMLGTVFY
+219 DGIDMLDTVFY

-436 FSHVY
+436 ISHVY

-520 DNHEHEMR
+520 DDHEHEMR

>member
-1 MTATEPEQP
+1 MTTTEPGREAAADLQAANP
-10 ERPEQLEREVA
+10 E
-21 TDPKP
+21 DI
-26 EGEDV
+26 

-44 QFIARFQNLT
+44 EYIAAFQNLT
-54 RRAAVNFTSR
+54 RRAAANFTSR
-64 SWAAQDADALKRL
+64 SWTSQDADAIKRL
-77 AAHTDAVLRTVDEIY
+77 LVHTEIVQRTVAEVH
-92 PHLRSI
+92 PHLRTT
-98 PDRRGAWRKARTSYR
+98 PDRRGTWRTARTAYK

-118 RSDLELAETFFN
+118 RTDLELAETFFN

-146 ELRWFGASTLPRGMG
+146 ELRWFGASTLPRGLG
-161 RSEMFQ
+161 RSEMFG
-167 TWTRTQD
+167 TWTRTGG

-179 HSILESFD
+179 QSILESYD
-187 FQVPWSDLDGDAR
+187 FGVPWVDLVGDAR
-200 RVAARIDAF
+200 RAGARIDAF
-209 LLDSWDALDV
+209 LLDSWDTLDL
-219 DGIDMLGTVFY
+219 DGIDMLATVFY

-250 VFPIVHGDDGIQV
+250 VFPIIHGDGGIQI

-287 APKPAELVGFC
+287 TPKPAELVGFC

-313 VGFNQHGKTTLY
+313 VGFHQHGKTTLY

-334 SHDKIVRARGTPGMV
+334 SHDKIMRARGTPGMV

-376 PQAVRGRYRLVAQHD
+376 RQAVRDRYRLVAQHD

-436 FSHVY
+436 ISHVY

-520 DNHEHEMR
+520 DDHEHEMR
-528 ATPWF
+528 STPWF

-539 VFPEQFPTFMA
+539 VFPEQFPTFMS
-550 FPTDVPHEI
+550 FPTDVPREI
-559 WNRFQTV
+559 WERFQTV
-566 HGDLFTADFWIDV
+566 HGDLFTPDFWIDV
-579 QHRLANQDI
+579 QGRLAEDDV
-588 PEFYPYPDRL
+588 PEFFPYPDRL
-598 RFRRGDPTLP
+598 RFRRSGPTSP
-608 KIGSAQ
+608 KVGSER

>member
-1 MTATEPEQP
+1 MTTTEPRREAAADLQAADP
-10 ERPEQLEREVA
+10 EDIAP
-21 TDPKP
+21 
-26 EGEDV
+26 
-31 AAWIADTVYAGYV
+31 WIADTVYAGYV
-44 QFIARFQNLT
+44 EYIAAFQNLT
-54 RRAAVNFTSR
+54 RRAAANFTTR
-64 SWAAQDADALKRL
+64 SWTSQDADAIKRL
-77 AAHTDAVLRTVDEIY
+77 LVHTEIVQRTVAEVH
-92 PHLRSI
+92 PHLRTT
-98 PDRRGAWRKARTSYR
+98 PDRRGTWRTARTAYK

-118 RSDLELAETFFN
+118 RTDLELAETFFN

-146 ELRWFGASTLPRGMG
+146 ELRWFGASTLPRGLG
-161 RSEMFQ
+161 RSEMFE
-167 TWTRTQD
+167 TWTRTGG

-179 HSILESFD
+179 QSILESYD
-187 FQVPWSDLDGDAR
+187 FGVPWVDLVGDAR
-200 RVAARIDAF
+200 RAGARIDAF
-209 LLDSWDALDV
+209 LLDSWDTLDL
-219 DGIDMLGTVFY
+219 DGIDMLATVFY

-250 VFPIVHGDDGIQV
+250 VFPIIHGDGGIQI

-287 APKPAELVGFC
+287 TPKPAELVGFC

-313 VGFNQHGKTTLY
+313 VGFHQHGKTTLY

-334 SHDKIVRARGTPGMV
+334 SHDKIMRARGTPGMV

-376 PQAVRGRYRLVAQHD
+376 RQAVRDRYRLVAQHD

-436 FSHVY
+436 ISHVY

-520 DNHEHEMR
+520 DDHEHEMR
-528 ATPWF
+528 STPWF

-539 VFPEQFPTFMA
+539 IFPEQFPTFMS
-550 FPTDVPHEI
+550 FPTDVPREI
-559 WNRFQTV
+559 WERFQTV
-566 HGDLFTADFWIDV
+566 HGDLFTPDFWIDV
-579 QHRLANQDI
+579 QGRLAEDDI

-598 RFRRGDPTLP
+598 RFRRGGPTSP
-608 KIGSAQ
+608 KVGSAR

>member
-1 MTATEPEQP
+1 MTTTQPRREAAADLQAADPE
-10 ERPEQLEREVA
+10 
-21 TDPKP
+21 DI
-26 EGEDV
+26 

-44 QFIARFQNLT
+44 EYIAAFQNLT
-54 RRAAVNFTSR
+54 RRAAANFTTR
-64 SWAAQDADALKRL
+64 SWTSQDADAIKRL
-77 AAHTDAVLRTVDEIY
+77 LVHAEIVQRTVAEVH
-92 PHLRSI
+92 PHLRTT
-98 PDRRGAWRKARTSYR
+98 PDRRGTWRTARTAYK

-118 RSDLELAETFFN
+118 RTDLELAETFFN

-146 ELRWFGASTLPRGMG
+146 ELRWFGASTLPRGLG
-161 RSEMFQ
+161 RSEMFG
-167 TWTRTQD
+167 TWTRTGG
-174 SAAMV
+174 SAAMAQ
-179 HSILESFD
+179 SILESYD
-187 FQVPWSDLDGDAR
+187 FGVPWVDLVGDAR
-200 RVAARIDAF
+200 RAGARIDAF
-209 LLDSWDALDV
+209 LLDSWATLDL
-219 DGIDMLGTVFY
+219 DGIDMLATVFY

-250 VFPIVHGDDGIQV
+250 VFPIIHGDGGIQI

-287 APKPAELVGFC
+287 TPKPAELVGFC

-313 VGFNQHGKTTLY
+313 VGFHQHGKTTLY

-334 SHDKIVRARGTPGMV
+334 SHDKIMRARGTPGMV

-376 PQAVRGRYRLVAQHD
+376 RQAVRDRYRLVAQHD

-436 FSHVY
+436 ISHVY

-520 DNHEHEMR
+520 DDHEHEMR
-528 ATPWF
+528 STPWF

-539 VFPEQFPTFMA
+539 IFPEQFPTFMS
-550 FPTDVPHEI
+550 FPTDVPREI
-559 WNRFQTV
+559 WERFQAV
-566 HGDLFTADFWIDV
+566 HGDLFTPDFWIDV
-579 QHRLANQDI
+579 QGRLAEDDV

-598 RFRRGDPTLP
+598 RFRRGGPTSP
-608 KIGSAQ
+608 KVGSAR

>member
-1 MTATEPEQP
+1 MTTTEPRREAAADLQAADP
-10 ERPEQLEREVA
+10 E
-21 TDPKP
+21 DI
-26 EGEDV
+26 

-44 QFIARFQNLT
+44 EYIAAFQNLT
-54 RRAAVNFTSR
+54 HRAAANFTSR
-64 SWAAQDADALKRL
+64 SWTSQDADAIKRL
-77 AAHTDAVLRTVDEIY
+77 LVHTEIVQRTVAEVH
-92 PHLRSI
+92 PHLRTT
-98 PDRRGAWRKARTSYR
+98 PDRRGTWRTARTAYK

-118 RSDLELAETFFN
+118 RTDLELAETFFN

-146 ELRWFGASTLPRGMG
+146 ELRWFGASTLPRGLG
-161 RSEMFQ
+161 RSEMFG
-167 TWTRTQD
+167 TWTRTGG

-179 HSILESFD
+179 QSILESYD
-187 FQVPWSDLDGDAR
+187 FGVSWVDLVGDAR
-200 RVAARIDAF
+200 RAGARIDAF
-209 LLDSWDALDV
+209 LLDSWDTLDL
-219 DGIDMLGTVFY
+219 DGIDMLATVFY

-250 VFPIVHGDDGIQV
+250 VFPIIHSDGGIQI

-287 APKPAELVGFC
+287 TPKPAELIGFC

-313 VGFNQHGKTTLY
+313 VGFHQHGKTTLY

-334 SHDKIVRARGTPGMV
+334 SHDKIMRARGTPGMV

-376 PQAVRGRYRLVAQHD
+376 RQAVRDRYRLVAQHD

-424 SLTVRVEGDQVV
+424 SLTVRLEGDQVV
-436 FSHVY
+436 ISHVY

-500 YDYDEITLLDACR
+500 YDYDEIMLLDACR

-520 DNHEHEMR
+520 DDHEHEMR
-528 ATPWF
+528 STPWF

-539 VFPEQFPTFMA
+539 IFPEQFPTFMS
-550 FPTDVPHEI
+550 FPTDVPREI
-559 WNRFQTV
+559 WERFQTV
-566 HGDLFTADFWIDV
+566 HGDLFTPDFWIDV
-579 QHRLANQDI
+579 QGRLAEDDV

-598 RFRRGDPTLP
+598 RFRRGGPTSP
-608 KIGSAQ
+608 KVGSEQ

>member
-1 MTATEPEQP
+1 MTTTEPRREAAADLQAADP
-10 ERPEQLEREVA
+10 EDIAP
-21 TDPKP
+21 
-26 EGEDV
+26 
-31 AAWIADTVYAGYV
+31 WIADTVYAGYV
-44 QFIARFQNLT
+44 EYIAAFQNLT
-54 RRAAVNFTSR
+54 RRAAANFTTR
-64 SWAAQDADALKRL
+64 SWTSQDADAIKRL
-77 AAHTDAVLRTVDEIY
+77 LVHTEIVQRTVAEVH
-92 PHLRSI
+92 PHLRTT
-98 PDRRGAWRKARTSYR
+98 PDRRGTWRTARTAYK

-118 RSDLELAETFFN
+118 RTDLELAETFFN

-146 ELRWFGASTLPRGMG
+146 ELRWFGASTLPRGLG
-161 RSEMFQ
+161 RSEMFG
-167 TWTRTQD
+167 TWTRTGG

-179 HSILESFD
+179 QSILESYD
-187 FQVPWSDLDGDAR
+187 FGVPWVDLVGDAR
-200 RVAARIDAF
+200 RAGARIDAF
-209 LLDSWDALDV
+209 LLDSWDTLDL
-219 DGIDMLGTVFY
+219 DGIDMLATVFY

-250 VFPIVHGDDGIQV
+250 VFPIIHGDGGIQI

-287 APKPAELVGFC
+287 TPKPAELVGFC

-313 VGFNQHGKTTLY
+313 VGFHQHGKTTLY

-334 SHDKIVRARGTPGMV
+334 SHDKIMRARGTPGMV

-376 PQAVRGRYRLVAQHD
+376 RQAVRDRYRLVAQHD

-436 FSHVY
+436 ISHVY

-520 DNHEHEMR
+520 DDHEHEMR
-528 ATPWF
+528 STPWF

-539 VFPEQFPTFMA
+539 VFPEQFPTFMS
-550 FPTDVPHEI
+550 FPTDVPREI
-559 WNRFQTV
+559 WERFQTV
-566 HGDLFTADFWIDV
+566 HGDLFTPDFWIDV
-579 QHRLANQDI
+579 QGRLAEDDV
-588 PEFYPYPDRL
+588 PEFFPYPDRL
-598 RFRRGDPTLP
+598 RFRRSGPTSP
-608 KIGSAQ
+608 KVGSER

>member
-1 MTATEPEQP
+1 MTTTEPRREAAADLQAADP
-10 ERPEQLEREVA
+10 E
-21 TDPKP
+21 DI
-26 EGEDV
+26 

-44 QFIARFQNLT
+44 EYIAAFQNLT
-54 RRAAVNFTSR
+54 RRAAANFTSR
-64 SWAAQDADALKRL
+64 SWTSQDADAIKRL
-77 AAHTDAVLRTVDEIY
+77 LVHTEIVQRTVAEVH
-92 PHLRSI
+92 PHLRTT
-98 PDRRGAWRKARTSYR
+98 PDRRGTWRTARTAYK

-118 RSDLELAETFFN
+118 RTDLELAETFFN

-146 ELRWFGASTLPRGMG
+146 ELRWFGASTLPRGLG
-161 RSEMFQ
+161 RSEMFE
-167 TWTRTQD
+167 TWTRTGG

-179 HSILESFD
+179 QSILESYD
-187 FQVPWSDLDGDAR
+187 FGVPWVDLVGDAR
-200 RVAARIDAF
+200 RAGARIDAF
-209 LLDSWDALDV
+209 LLDSWDTLDL
-219 DGIDMLGTVFY
+219 DGIDMLATVFY

-250 VFPIVHGDDGIQV
+250 VFPIIHGDGGIQI

-287 APKPAELVGFC
+287 TPKPAELVGFC

-313 VGFNQHGKTTLY
+313 VGFHQHGKTTLY

-334 SHDKIVRARGTPGMV
+334 SHDKIMRARGTPGMV

-376 PQAVRGRYRLVAQHD
+376 RQAVRDRYRLVAQHD

-436 FSHVY
+436 ISHVY

-520 DNHEHEMR
+520 DDHEHEMR
-528 ATPWF
+528 STPWF

-539 VFPEQFPTFMA
+539 IFPEQFPTFMS
-550 FPTDVPHEI
+550 FPTDVPREI
-559 WNRFQTV
+559 WERFQTV
-566 HGDLFTADFWIDV
+566 HGDLFTPDFWIDV
-579 QHRLANQDI
+579 QGRLAEDDI

-598 RFRRGDPTLP
+598 RFRRGGPTSP
-608 KIGSAQ
+608 KVGSAR

>member
-1 MTATEPEQP
+1 MTTTQPRREAAADLQAADPE
-10 ERPEQLEREVA
+10 
-21 TDPKP
+21 DI
-26 EGEDV
+26 

-44 QFIARFQNLT
+44 EYIAAFQNLT
-54 RRAAVNFTSR
+54 RRAAANFTTR
-64 SWAAQDADALKRL
+64 SWTSQDADAIKRL
-77 AAHTDAVLRTVDEIY
+77 LVHAEIVQRTVAEVH
-92 PHLRSI
+92 PHLRTT
-98 PDRRGAWRKARTSYR
+98 PDRRGTWRTARTAYK

-118 RSDLELAETFFN
+118 RTDLELAETFFN

-146 ELRWFGASTLPRGMG
+146 ELRWFGASTLPRGLG
-161 RSEMFQ
+161 RSEMFG
-167 TWTRTQD
+167 TWTRTGG
-174 SAAMV
+174 SAAMAQ
-179 HSILESFD
+179 SILESYD
-187 FQVPWSDLDGDAR
+187 FGVPWVDLVGDAR
-200 RVAARIDAF
+200 RAGARIDAF
-209 LLDSWDALDV
+209 LLDSWATLDL
-219 DGIDMLGTVFY
+219 DGIDMLATVFY

-250 VFPIVHGDDGIQV
+250 VFPIIHGDGGIQI

-287 APKPAELVGFC
+287 TPKPAELVGFC

-313 VGFNQHGKTTLY
+313 VGFHQHGKTTLY

-334 SHDKIVRARGTPGMV
+334 SHDKIMRARGTPGMV

-376 PQAVRGRYRLVAQHD
+376 RQAVRDRYRLVAQHD

-436 FSHVY
+436 ISHVY

-520 DNHEHEMR
+520 DDHEHEMR
-528 ATPWF
+528 STPWF

-539 VFPEQFPTFMA
+539 IFPEQFPTFMS
-550 FPTDVPHEI
+550 FPTDVPREI
-559 WNRFQTV
+559 WERFQTV
-566 HGDLFTADFWIDV
+566 HGDLFTPDFWIDV
-579 QHRLANQDI
+579 QGRLAEDDI

-598 RFRRGDPTLP
+598 RFRRGGPTSP
-608 KIGSAQ
+608 KVGSAR

>member
-1 MTATEPEQP
+1 MTTTEPGREAAADLQAADP
-10 ERPEQLEREVA
+10 EDIAP
-21 TDPKP
+21 
-26 EGEDV
+26 
-31 AAWIADTVYAGYV
+31 WIADTVYAGYV
-44 QFIARFQNLT
+44 EYIAAFQNLT
-54 RRAAVNFTSR
+54 RRAAANFTSR
-64 SWAAQDADALKRL
+64 SWTSQDADAIKRL
-77 AAHTDAVLRTVDEIY
+77 LVHTEIVQRTVAEVH
-92 PHLRSI
+92 PHLRTT
-98 PDRRGAWRKARTSYR
+98 PDRRGTWRTARTAYK

-118 RSDLELAETFFN
+118 RTDLELAETFFN

-146 ELRWFGASTLPRGMG
+146 ELRWFGASTLPRGLG
-161 RSEMFQ
+161 RSEMFG
-167 TWTRTQD
+167 TWTRTGG

-179 HSILESFD
+179 QSILESYD
-187 FQVPWSDLDGDAR
+187 FGVPWVDLVGDAR
-200 RVAARIDAF
+200 RAGARIDAF
-209 LLDSWDALDV
+209 LLDSWDTLDL
-219 DGIDMLGTVFY
+219 DGIDMLATVFY

-250 VFPIVHGDDGIQV
+250 VFPIIHGDGGIQI

-287 APKPAELVGFC
+287 TPKPAELVGFC

-313 VGFNQHGKTTLY
+313 VGFHQHGKTTLY

-334 SHDKIVRARGTPGMV
+334 SHDKIMRARGTPGMV

-376 PQAVRGRYRLVAQHD
+376 RQAVRDRYRLVAQHD

-436 FSHVY
+436 ISHVY

-520 DNHEHEMR
+520 DDHEHEMR
-528 ATPWF
+528 STPWF

-539 VFPEQFPTFMA
+539 VFPEQFPTFMS
-550 FPTDVPHEI
+550 FPTDVPREI
-559 WNRFQTV
+559 WERFQTV
-566 HGDLFTADFWIDV
+566 HGDLFTPDFWIDV
-579 QHRLANQDI
+579 QGRLAEDDV
-588 PEFYPYPDRL
+588 PEFFPYPDRL
-598 RFRRGDPTLP
+598 RFRRSGPTSP
-608 KIGSAQ
+608 KVGSER

>member
-1 MTATEPEQP
+1 MTTTEPRREAAADLQAADP
-10 ERPEQLEREVA
+10 EDIAP
-21 TDPKP
+21 
-26 EGEDV
+26 
-31 AAWIADTVYAGYV
+31 WIADTVYAGYV
-44 QFIARFQNLT
+44 EYIAAFQNLT
-54 RRAAVNFTSR
+54 RRAAANFTTR
-64 SWAAQDADALKRL
+64 SWTSQDADAIKRL
-77 AAHTDAVLRTVDEIY
+77 LVHTEIVQRTVAEVH
-92 PHLRSI
+92 PHLRTT
-98 PDRRGAWRKARTSYR
+98 PDRRGTWRTARTAYK

-118 RSDLELAETFFN
+118 RTDLELAETFFN

-146 ELRWFGASTLPRGMG
+146 ELRWFGASTLPRGLG
-161 RSEMFQ
+161 RSEMFE
-167 TWTRTQD
+167 TWTRTGG
-174 SAAMV
+174 SAAMAQ
-179 HSILESFD
+179 SILESYD
-187 FQVPWSDLDGDAR
+187 FGVPWVDLVGDAR
-200 RVAARIDAF
+200 RAGARIDAF
-209 LLDSWDALDV
+209 LLDSWDTLDL
-219 DGIDMLGTVFY
+219 DGIDMLATVFY

-250 VFPIVHGDDGIQV
+250 VFPIIHGDGGIQI

-287 APKPAELVGFC
+287 TPKPAELVGFC

-313 VGFNQHGKTTLY
+313 VGFHQHGKTTLY

-334 SHDKIVRARGTPGMV
+334 SHDKIMRARGTPGMV

-376 PQAVRGRYRLVAQHD
+376 RQAVRDRYRLVAQHD

-436 FSHVY
+436 ISHVY

-520 DNHEHEMR
+520 DDHEHEMR
-528 ATPWF
+528 STPWF

-539 VFPEQFPTFMA
+539 IFPEQFPTFMS
-550 FPTDVPHEI
+550 FPTDVPREI
-559 WNRFQTV
+559 WERFQTV
-566 HGDLFTADFWIDV
+566 HGDLFTPDFWIDV
-579 QHRLANQDI
+579 QGRLAEDDI

-598 RFRRGDPTLP
+598 RFRRGGPTSP
-608 KIGSAQ
+608 KVGSAR

>member
-1 MTATEPEQP
+1 MTTTEPRREAAADLQAADP
-10 ERPEQLEREVA
+10 E
-21 TDPKP
+21 DI
-26 EGEDV
+26 

-44 QFIARFQNLT
+44 EYIAAFQNLT
-54 RRAAVNFTSR
+54 RRAAANFTSR
-64 SWAAQDADALKRL
+64 SWTSQDADAIKRL
-77 AAHTDAVLRTVDEIY
+77 LVHTEIVQRTVAEVH
-92 PHLRSI
+92 PHLRTT
-98 PDRRGAWRKARTSYR
+98 PDRRGTWRTARTAYK

-118 RSDLELAETFFN
+118 RTDLELAETFFN

-146 ELRWFGASTLPRGMG
+146 ELRWFGASTLPRGLG
-161 RSEMFQ
+161 RSEMFG
-167 TWTRTQD
+167 TWTRTGG

-179 HSILESFD
+179 QSILESYD
-187 FQVPWSDLDGDAR
+187 FGVPWVDLVGDAR
-200 RVAARIDAF
+200 RAGARIDAF
-209 LLDSWDALDV
+209 LLDSWDTLDL
-219 DGIDMLGTVFY
+219 DGIDMLATVFY

-250 VFPIVHGDDGIQV
+250 VFPIIHGDGGIQI

-287 APKPAELVGFC
+287 TPKPAELVGFC

-313 VGFNQHGKTTLY
+313 VGFHQHGKTTLY

-334 SHDKIVRARGTPGMV
+334 SHDKIMRARGTPGMV

-376 PQAVRGRYRLVAQHD
+376 RQAVRDRYRLVAQHD

-436 FSHVY
+436 ISHVY

-520 DNHEHEMR
+520 DDHEHEMR
-528 ATPWF
+528 STPWF

-539 VFPEQFPTFMA
+539 IFPEQFPTFMS
-550 FPTDVPHEI
+550 FPTDVPREI
-559 WNRFQTV
+559 WERFQTV
-566 HGDLFTADFWIDV
+566 HGDLFTPDFWIDV
-579 QHRLANQDI
+579 QGRLAEDDI

-598 RFRRGDPTLP
+598 RFRRGGPTSP
-608 KIGSAQ
+608 KVGSAR